1 MTKKVLNLEK
11 EAKYLNGKERARL
24 ILKDAHEIMYFKKGF
39 LSDREKQ
46 ALLVMETRSMGE
58 EYEKY
63 TSMYQMTPIIMG
75 SITEGYLRF
84 KYYYESLKKAH
95 LFINHAPA
103 VELLTDMIKKGMAK
117 DQKEDAL
124 KIVELLQA
132 ITISEDGK
140 KVSFK
145 KSLRY
150 IREAVDSAHQYACVF
165 VSMKKIVDRMTEE
178 LGFCPFKGRDF
189 DESYNNYIEEIGL
202 CIKEHNAFIEKIAKD
217 RELTD
222 KDNYLIPEPTFKTD
236 VYYEWAE
243 SIFKDKYD
251 E

>member
-24 ILKDAHEIMYFKKGF
+24 IIKDSHERMYFKKGF
-39 LSDREKQ
+39 LSERERQ
-46 ALLVMETRSMGE
+46 SLLVMESRSMGE

-75 SITEGYLRF
+75 TITESYLRF

-103 VELLTDMIKKGMAK
+103 VELLTGMIKKGMAK

-124 KIVELLQA
+124 KIVDLLQA

-145 KSLRY
+145 QTLRY
-150 IREAVDSAHQYACVF
+150 VREAVDSSHQYACVF

-178 LGFCPFKGRDF
+178 LGFCPFKGRGY
-189 DESYNNYIEEIGL
+189 DESYNNYIQEIEL
-202 CIKEHNAFIEKIAKD
+202 CVKEHNSFIEQLAKD
-217 RELTD
+217 RELKD
-222 KDNYLIPEPTFKTD
+222 KEDYLIPEPSFKTD

-243 SIFKDKYD
+243 TIFKDKND